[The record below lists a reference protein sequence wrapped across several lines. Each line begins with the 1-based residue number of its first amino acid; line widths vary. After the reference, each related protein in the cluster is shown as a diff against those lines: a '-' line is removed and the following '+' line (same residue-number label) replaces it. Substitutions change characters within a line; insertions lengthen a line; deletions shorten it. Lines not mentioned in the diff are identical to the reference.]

1 MKKKLEI
8 NNNRIVKEVT
18 SMFIRNEKTL
28 VPPVQIVEC
37 NQYSSCIKSMRC
49 SNPAFTDLKLT
60 ANAEQEIFNQC
71 TRNSHKNIN
80 KTHIKIT
87 DKR

>member
-1 MKKKLEI
+1 
-8 NNNRIVKEVT
+8 
-18 SMFIRNEKTL
+18 MFIRNVKTHSTGADCGMQ
-28 VPPVQIVEC
+28 PVLQLHKIHA
-37 NQYSSCIKSMRC
+37 R
-49 SNPAFTDLKLT
+49 LKPRVYGFEIDNDT
-60 ANAEQEIFNQC
+60 EQEIFNQN